1 MNEVVT
7 VKKDRYYMCI
17 MDWHKTGSSFTEG
30 KVYKCHKDRCMYD
43 DHHSEK
49 ASVDMLFRL
58 ATKDEIR
65 EHKKMLKLQS
75 CGIRTTK
82 FLKTW

>member
-17 MDWHKTGSSFTEG
+17 MDWHKLGSSFTEG
-30 KVYKCHKDRCMYD
+30 KVYKCHKDCCMYD
-43 DHHSEK
+43 DHHTEK
-49 ASVDMLFRL
+49 ASVSMLFRP

-65 EHKKMLKLQS
+65 EHKRMLKLQRS
-75 CGIRTTK
+75 RIRTTI
-82 FLKTW
+82 F

>member
-7 VKKDRYYMCI
+7 GKKDRYYMCI
-17 MDWHKTGSSFTEG
+17 MDWHKLGSSFTEG

-43 DHHSEK
+43 DHHTEK
-49 ASVDMLFRL
+49 SSVSMLFRP

-65 EHKKMLKLQS
+65 EHKRMLKLQRS
-75 CGIRTTK
+75 RIRTTN
-82 FLKTW
+82 F